1 HRYCRVVDAGWRT
14 ALALWQV
21 EHLSLR
27 GGEHVQC
34 SPTGSDPLAAGLHQA
49 LDGLVVMPGLMV
61 KQRQSLG
68 LCRQC
73 DIHPI
78 LDRAVPPPEPLL
90 VFCQV
95 VLRVV
100 DDEVCSSQE
109 RDMPL
114 LLTMCQPG
122 RYPSRSPVSNLAPIR
137 RMGLVVSGIDH
148 SHTARFQ

>member
-1 HRYCRVVDAGWRT
+1 GVRERQDCLWLIVYEQHRVCHGSRLDDGRIHWHCRVIDAGWRT

-21 EHLSLR
+21 EYLSLC
-27 GGEHVQC
+27 GGEHVQRP
-34 SPTGSDPLAAGLHQA
+34 STGRDPLATGLHQA
-49 LDGLVVMPGLMV
+49 LDRLVVVPGLMM

-78 LDRAVPPPEPLL
+78 LDRAVSPPESLL
-90 VFCQV
+90 VFCQA

-100 DDEVCSSQE
+100 DDEVCPGQE
-109 RDMPL
+109 RNVPL

-122 RYPSRSPVSNLAPIR
+122 
-137 RMGLVVSGIDH
+137 
-148 SHTARFQ
+148 